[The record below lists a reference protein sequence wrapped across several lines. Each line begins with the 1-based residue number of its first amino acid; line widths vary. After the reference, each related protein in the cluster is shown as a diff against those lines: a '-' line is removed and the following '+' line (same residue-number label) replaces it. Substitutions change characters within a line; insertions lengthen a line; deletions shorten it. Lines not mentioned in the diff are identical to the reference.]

1 MLVTRFHVCPQSH
14 LQPLLQSHF
23 RHRMCDPAGCQR
35 KCGVPQNLDGFGG
48 GRQNLCC
55 APRRLLCCDCY
66 TTVCATPLPCFRRR
80 VTAESRRH
88 IIDLCGRRPSLRVRI
103 CAHGEND
110 ECKPVIVSFMHC
122 HSSRPRR
129 EFDLLLKCQT
139 VEKWLWQIPMYDGRH
154 HGDSKQRWKR
164 VSGTSHCND
173 RSYNSGLAKPRMGR

>member
-1 MLVTRFHVCPQSH
+1 
-14 LQPLLQSHF
+14 
-23 RHRMCDPAGCQR
+23 MCDPAGCQR